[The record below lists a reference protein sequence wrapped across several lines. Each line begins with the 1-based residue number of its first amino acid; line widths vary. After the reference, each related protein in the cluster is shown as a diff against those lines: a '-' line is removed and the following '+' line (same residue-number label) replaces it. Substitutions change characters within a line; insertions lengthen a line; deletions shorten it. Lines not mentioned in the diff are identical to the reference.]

1 MKTRETKFGTYIEME
16 TETSTKL
23 TGDKIT
29 VFVER
34 LKKIGKKNLVT
45 PWHPSQY
52 GVEACTEH
60 SGLRCQLPG
69 IPF

>member
-16 TETSTKL
+16 TETNTKL

-34 LKKIGKKNLVT
+34 LKKIQL
-45 PWHPSQY
+45 
-52 GVEACTEH
+52 EAEKE
-60 SGLRCQLPG
+60 
-69 IPF
+69 